1 MIENNLTRLP
11 YKNKEIILIATAH
24 VSKESAE
31 QVKEVIA
38 IETPDSVCIELD
50 KQRYD
55 SLDKKDDWQK
65 TDVIK
70 VIKEK
75 KVFLLLVNM
84 LLSAYQRKIASNV
97 DTQVGKEMIEA
108 IASAKAINAKLVL
121 ADRDIQTTFMRIWR
135 KLGLKEKLKLLYM
148 LIFSSI
154 EDEKIDEAKIE
165 ELKGQDMLDAALKE
179 VYQSLPTVAEV
190 LIDERNQYL
199 ANKIK
204 SAHGNKI
211 VAVLGAAHV
220 SGVIKEIDQEQDM
233 KELVKI
239 PNKTL
244 ATKIKGWIIPG
255 LIIALII
262 YSFINSLQM
271 GLSQISTWILYNSTF
286 SAIAC
291 LILFAHPLT
300 IITAFVVAPF
310 TSLNPLLAAGWFA
323 GIVEAMI
330 RKPTVADMQNVYQ
343 DITSIKG
350 ILKNRFIKILTIVIL
365 TNLFSTIA
373 TIISGYNIIERLIS

>member
-1 MIENNLTRLP
+1 
-11 YKNKEIILIATAH
+11 
-24 VSKESAE
+24 
-31 QVKEVIA
+31 
-38 IETPDSVCIELD
+38 
-50 KQRYD
+50 
-55 SLDKKDDWQK
+55 
-65 TDVIK
+65 
-70 VIKEK
+70 
-75 KVFLLLVNM
+75 
-84 LLSAYQRKIASNV
+84 
-97 DTQVGKEMIEA
+97 
-108 IASAKAINAKLVL
+108 
-121 ADRDIQTTFMRIWR
+121 
-135 KLGLKEKLKLLYM
+135 M

-190 LIDERNQYL
+190 LIDERNQYI

-204 SAHGNKI
+204 NAHGNKI

>member
-190 LIDERNQYL
+190 LIDERNQYI

-204 SAHGNKI
+204 NAHGNKI

-255 LIIALII
+255 LIIAL
-262 YSFINSLQM
+262 
-271 GLSQISTWILYNSTF
+271 
-286 SAIAC
+286 
-291 LILFAHPLT
+291 
-300 IITAFVVAPF
+300 
-310 TSLNPLLAAGWFA
+310 
-323 GIVEAMI
+323 
-330 RKPTVADMQNVYQ
+330 
-343 DITSIKG
+343 
-350 ILKNRFIKILTIVIL
+350 
-365 TNLFSTIA
+365 
-373 TIISGYNIIERLIS
+373 